1 MLLITI
7 LSQFIISLY
16 KRRDNSSSILPFL
29 SPNLLRSDARAARVR
44 RSVSPDISKL
54 GKKRTKKPKPP
65 QRCAHAQ
72 YEDSHSNS
80 LIEVIVAA
88 ALETGYLRRQSMVT
102 SVTRRERKMR
112 RVNVVFFF

>member
-16 KRRDNSSSILPFL
+16 KMRDNSSGILPFL

-54 GKKRTKKPKPP
+54 GKKEKKKESHPIGAPTHSTK
-65 QRCAHAQ
+65 
-72 YEDSHSNS
+72 
-80 LIEVIVAA
+80 
-88 ALETGYLRRQSMVT
+88 TVT
-102 SVTRRERKMR
+102 ATVSSR
-112 RVNVVFFF
+112 